1 MALEGV
7 GSKYGFG
14 GRRFQIWL
22 WRAWET
28 GQKRADGLHSACLR
42 SVGSCSL
49 SLAIYF
55 VSGILVITLNILFTK
70 DFYDDIELNKFLIVQ
85 AVAG

>member
-14 GRRFQIWL
+14 GRGRL
-22 WRAWET
+22 GE
-28 GQKRADGLHSACLR
+28 KSEDGLHSACFR
-42 SVGSCSL
+42 NVGSCSL
-49 SLAIYF
+49 SLVIYY
-55 VSGILVITLNILFTK
+55 VSGILVTTLNILFTK
-70 DFYDDIELNKFLIVQ
+70 DFYDDIELNQFLIVQ

>member
-1 MALEGV
+1 M
-7 GSKYGFG
+7 
-14 GRRFQIWL
+14 
-22 WRAWET
+22 
-28 GQKRADGLHSACLR
+28 HSACFR
-42 SVGSCSL
+42 NVGSCSL

-55 VSGILVITLNILFTK
+55 VSGILVTTLNILFTK

>member
-7 GSKYGFG
+7 GD
-14 GRRFQIWL
+14 W
-22 WRAWET
+22 A
-28 GQKRADGLHSACLR
+28 KRADGLHSACLR
-42 SVGSCSL
+42 NVGSCSL